1 MPIDVKDPVKLLR
14 AVPLFSACTTRE
26 IRVLLKIA
34 HRRTVAAGT
43 VLVDEGARDETF
55 YAVVDGL
62 VRVAKDRRTLATFG
76 QGEFVGEVAVLDPG
90 PRTATVTA
98 DSDLTVYAIEGPALR
113 DLLLEAPEICVKL
126 LQGLARRLREVDRS
140 IKD

>member
-1 MPIDVKDPVKLLR
+1 MPIDVKNPVQLLR

-26 IRVLLKIA
+26 VRVLLKIA
-34 HRRTVAAGT
+34 HRRTIEAGS
-43 VLVDEGARDETF
+43 VLADENARDETF
-55 YAVVDGL
+55 YAIVDGT
-62 VRVAKDRRTLATFG
+62 VRVSKGRRTLATFG
-76 QGEFVGEVAVLDPG
+76 PGDFVGELAVLDPG

-98 DSDLTVYAIEGPALR
+98 TSDLEVYAIEGPALR

-126 LQGLARRLREVDRS
+126 LQGLARRLRVTDKS

>member
-1 MPIDVKDPVKLLR
+1 M
-14 AVPLFSACTTRE
+14 T
-26 IRVLLKIA
+26 
-34 HRRTVAAGT
+34 AAKGH
-43 VLVDEGARDETF
+43 
-55 YAVVDGL
+55 
-62 VRVAKDRRTLATFG
+62 RTLAQFG
-76 QGEFVGEVAVLDPG
+76 PGDFVGELAVLDPG

-98 DSDLTVYAIEGPALR
+98 TTHLTVYTIDGPALR